1 MINYL
6 EDYQLQEIKEAV
18 GKSFYVNGCPTGR
31 AKILRVGKS
40 NTTFVTVKNP
50 SNQMFA
56 NYKIGVVFQEPNR
69 IAYNIIG

>member
-6 EDYQLQEIKEAV
+6 EDYQLQEIKNAV
-18 GKSFYVNGCPTGR
+18 GQSFYVNGCSTGK

-40 NTTFVTVKNP
+40 NTTFVTMKNP
-50 SNQMFA
+50 TYTGRD
-56 NYKIGVVFQEPNR
+56 YKVGEVFQEPNH

>member
-18 GKSFYVNGCPTGR
+18 GKSFYVNGCSTGK

-40 NTTFVTVKNP
+40 KTTFVTVKNP
-50 SNQMFA
+50 SYA
-56 NYKIGVVFQEPNR
+56 GHNYKVGEVFQEYNR